1 MVAIDG
7 SEHSVKA
14 AEKALDLAKFF
25 NAYLCAVT
33 ISYIPEVV
41 PSGARRCIE

>member
-33 ISYIPEVV
+33 ISYIPESS
-41 PSGARRCIE
+41 PSPSKKMY